1 MSYYVYNGAGPFSW
15 RSGVQSSSD
24 VPCKMYFVTSSV
36 QQPTNEAPS
45 THQRLAVYLPASH
58 PSHLIRISS

>member
-24 VPCKMYFVTSSV
+24 VPCKMYFVTSSF
-36 QQPTNEAPS
+36 QQLTNEAPS
-45 THQRLAVYLPASH
+45 THKRLAVYLPASRQ
-58 PSHLIRISS
+58 SHHVRIGS